1 MARTNIERD
10 RLSIDIFP
18 GVHRKIKAYAAI
30 HGQTIREYV
39 LESIQERLKREK
51 EDKELLVLT
60 RHLDQDPILKELWDN
75 SKDAAYDRLVK
86 EKACL
91 NNKHP

>member
-18 GVHRKIKAYAAI
+18 EVHRKIKAYAAI

-39 LESIQERLKREK
+39 LESIQERLRREK
-51 EDKELLVLT
+51 EDTELMSLT
-60 RHLDQDPILKELWDN
+60 KHLDRDPILKELWDN
-75 SKDAAYDRLVK
+75 RKDAAYDRL
-86 EKACL
+86 
-91 NNKHP
+91 